1 MSVMLYII
9 VHNVSSVQRLT
20 DIARFILTYT
30 KKQEVPLLVLSRVSG
45 SAAQTGLAEVSKLAY
60 KLGRPILITEGLDD
74 ALQIIQPEKS
84 FIVLSQG
91 EQVNN
96 ILKELNENNKV
107 ALILPGSEAAFS
119 KYEAALATPIKVDEL
134 SEENG
139 IVPLIAITIHKIITY
154 IRESRKI

>member
-1 MSVMLYII
+1 MLYII

>member
-1 MSVMLYII
+1 MIYII

-30 KKQEVPLLVLSRVSG
+30 MKQEVPLLVLSRVSG

-60 KLGRPILITEGLDD
+60 KLGRPILITEGLED
-74 ALQIIQPEKS
+74 ALQIIKPEKS

-91 EQVNN
+91 ERVDNV
-96 ILKELNENNKV
+96 LKEFEENRKV

-119 KYEAALATPIKVDEL
+119 KYEISLATPIKINEL

-139 IVPLIAITIHKIITY
+139 IVPLIAIAIHEIITY
-154 IRESRKI
+154 IRKGRKI

>member
-1 MSVMLYII
+1 MFYII

-30 KKQEVPLLVLSRVSG
+30 KKQEVPILVLSRVSG

-96 ILKELNENNKV
+96 ILKELRENNKV

-119 KYEAALATPIKVDEL
+119 KYEASLATPIKVDEL

-154 IRESRKI
+154 IREGRKI